1 MAFERILELSQEE
14 LDQLLESY
22 RDWEERRQKEAREQM
37 EKVLKMEG
45 IDRLLPLP
53 QPKDPDSSSEDSPYF
68 KT

>member
-37 EKVLKMEG
+37 EKVLKIKG
-45 IDRLLPLP
+45 IDRLLP
-53 QPKDPDSSSEDSPYF
+53 QPKDPDSSSEDSPY
-68 KT
+68 

>member
-37 EKVLKMEG
+37 EKVLKIKG
-45 IDRLLPLP
+45 IDRLLP